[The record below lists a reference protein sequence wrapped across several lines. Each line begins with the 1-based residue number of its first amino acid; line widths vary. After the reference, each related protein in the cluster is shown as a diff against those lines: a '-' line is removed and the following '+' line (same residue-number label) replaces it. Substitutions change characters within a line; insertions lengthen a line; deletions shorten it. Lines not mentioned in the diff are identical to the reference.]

1 MSATADQPHLNSH
14 HKDTVDAIFRHPTSH
29 NIEWHDV
36 LSLLEAIA
44 TVEERHD
51 GRYHLVLGEA
61 DMVISR
67 PRHKDID
74 TQLVVDL
81 RNLLSA
87 AGYGPKG
94 GAATPVAQGD
104 EPVRD
109 FGDGRWG
116 ETGSPGESSGSGTA
130 R

>member
-1 MSATADQPHLNSH
+1 MSTTADQPHLNSH
-14 HKDTVDAIFRHPTSH
+14 HRDTVEALFRHPTSH

-51 GRYHLVLGEA
+51 GRFHLVLGEA
-61 DMVISR
+61 DVVITR

-74 TQLVVDL
+74 TQQVVDL
-81 RNLLSA
+81 RHLLTS
-87 AGYGPKG
+87 AGYGP
-94 GAATPVAQGD
+94 AAAEPPVAEGD

-116 ETGSPGESSGSGTA
+116 ETGVPGESSGSDTA

>member
-1 MSATADQPHLNSH
+1 MSTSDQPHLNGH
-14 HKDTVDAIFRHPTSH
+14 HRDTVEAIFGHPTSH

-36 LSLLEAIA
+36 LSLLEAVG

-51 GRYHLVLGEA
+51 GRFHLVLGEA
-61 DMVISR
+61 DVVISR

-74 TQLVVDL
+74 TQQVVDL
-81 RNLLSA
+81 RHLLTA
-87 AGYGPKG
+87 AGYGPDAT
-94 GAATPVAQGD
+94 GAPPVADGD
-104 EPVRD
+104 GPVRD

-116 ETGSPGESSGSGTA
+116 ETGTPDESSGSTTA

>member
-1 MSATADQPHLNSH
+1 MPTAADQPHLNSH
-14 HKDTVDAIFRHPTSH
+14 HRDTVDALFRHPTSH

-51 GRYHLVLGEA
+51 GRFHLVLGEA

-74 TQLVVDL
+74 TQQVVDL
-81 RNLLSA
+81 RHLLTA
-87 AGYGPKG
+87 AGYGPDAGSASAVVESK
-94 GAATPVAQGD
+94 
-104 EPVRD
+104 EKLRD

-116 ETGSPGESSGSGTA
+116 ETGTPGESSGSDTA